1 DVLIRISRQVSGLA
15 QLAFTRNALVRLGR
29 MFDPVLKLA
38 AGSWRS
44 FRHHVRS
51 ARCIDR
57 STGSGMKFHVVTDR
71 KLVGHCLDP
80 DCRLVTAT
88 LGSRTVAATKP
99 ANLTAYS
106 LSVSGSICW
115 CCWTTGAEPSVSSAK
130 YSAASARNA
139 SAVAGSSHSLCHPQI

>member
-1 DVLIRISRQVSGLA
+1 MDSKRKNLLSAENALAAPNGRPPNPDVQKIQQHDFSLRPA

-29 MFDPVLKLA
+29 MFDPILKLV

-88 LGSRTVAATKP
+88 LGRRTVAGDEARQLGGLLAFQKFRGQ
-99 ANLTAYS
+99 L
-106 LSVSGSICW
+106 LSN
-115 CCWTTGAEPSVSSAK
+115 PS
-130 YSAASARNA
+130 YFR
-139 SAVAGSSHSLCHPQI
+139 L

>member
-1 DVLIRISRQVSGLA
+1 MAQDSASRVVSLCPDCGRPIDVATDVLSRISRQVSGLA

-57 STGSGMKFHVVTDR
+57 STGSGMKFHVATDR
-71 KLVGHCLDP
+71 ELVGHRLDP
-80 DCRLVTAT
+80 F
-88 LGSRTVAATKP
+88 
-99 ANLTAYS
+99 
-106 LSVSGSICW
+106 
-115 CCWTTGAEPSVSSAK
+115 
-130 YSAASARNA
+130 AAS
-139 SAVAGSSHSLCHPQI
+139 